1 MYVQIAMA
9 SNKKTFLAR
18 ANEKKKKKK
27 STCYSAMD
35 GKHKY
40 LQAL

>member
-27 STCYSAMD
+27 KKKKKSTCY
-35 GKHKY
+35 
-40 LQAL
+40 

>member
-1 MYVQIAMA
+1 MA

-18 ANEKKKKKK
+18 ANEKKKKKKK

>member
-1 MYVQIAMA
+1 MYVHIAMA

-18 ANEKKKKKK
+18 ANEKKKKK